1 MIRLTRPCI
10 RVLAIAPLALAGC
23 GDTTEPPAPR
33 PAAVAVTPSHAEI
46 PALGQTV
53 PRRGDESRMGLPHDA

>member
-1 MIRLTRPCI
+1 MIRLTRPWI

-23 GDTTEPPAPR
+23 EDTTEPPAPR
-33 PAAVAVTPSHAEI
+33 PAAVAVTPSRAEI